1 MGLVL
6 GYLGIVY
13 YLMIHTRSIFLII
26 CSSDGVPDQISNTF
40 GRGES
45 GLMSKTSQD
54 GLLNV
59 FLSKKY

>member
-1 MGLVL
+1 
-6 GYLGIVY
+6 
-13 YLMIHTRSIFLII
+13 MIHTRSIFLII